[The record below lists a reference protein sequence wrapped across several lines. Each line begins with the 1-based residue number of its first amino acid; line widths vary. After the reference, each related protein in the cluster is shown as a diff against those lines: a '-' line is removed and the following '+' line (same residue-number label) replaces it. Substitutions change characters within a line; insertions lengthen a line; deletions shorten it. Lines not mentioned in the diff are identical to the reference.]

1 MWNRVATTSPTTIQK
16 TIAAARM
23 NAQTMGVG
31 SRSMND
37 RSMLLKLMAS
47 RYPPDG
53 AGLYCT
59 APNRGV
65 RENHLSA

>member
-1 MWNRVATTSPTTIQK
+1 MTSPTTIQN

-23 NAQTMGVG
+23 NAHTMGVG
-31 SRSMND
+31 SRSMSD
-37 RSMLLKLMAS
+37 RSMLLKLTAS

-59 APNRGV
+59 APNLRV
-65 RENHLSA
+65 REYHLSG